1 MARRKKQQE
10 ESGANWLTTY
20 GDMVTLLLTFFVLL
34 FSFSTIDVVK
44 FKKLILSFQG
54 AIGALPG
61 GETLQQSPEIFGG
74 ATGMDAGD
82 ARRQTQDILE
92 VTRKIQTLI
101 REEGLEED
109 VTVQISERGVTISL
123 ADQLLF
129 LLGSSDLLPGGKRV
143 LSKLGEILRLVSVPV
158 AVEGHTDS
166 LPLRGGP
173 YKDNWGL
180 SSVRAATVAS
190 YLQDPGEISPYR
202 LKSVGYGQYKPL
214 VPNDTEEHR
223 ALNRRV
229 DLVLLSQYAQQQP

>member
-1 MARRKKQQE
+1 M
-10 ESGANWLTTY
+10 
-20 GDMVTLLLTFFVLL
+20 
-34 FSFSTIDVVK
+34 
-44 FKKLILSFQG
+44 
-54 AIGALPG
+54 PG

-82 ARRQTQDILE
+82 SQRQTQDILE

-101 REEGLEED
+101 SEEVLEED
-109 VTVQISERGVTISL
+109 VSVQVSERGVTISL

-129 LLGSSDLLPGGKRV
+129 PLGTSDLLPGGKRV
-143 LSKLGEILRLVSVPV
+143 LSKLGEILQLVSIPL

-180 SSVRAATVAS
+180 SSIRASTVAS
-190 YLQDPGEISPYR
+190 YLHDAAGISPYR

-229 DLVLLSQYAQQQP
+229 DLVLLSQYAQ

>member
-1 MARRKKQQE
+1 MARKRRQQE
-10 ESGANWLTTY
+10 EGGANWLTTY

-61 GETLQQSPEIFGG
+61 GQTLQKDEQIFGG
-74 ATGMDAGD
+74 ATGTDAGD
-82 ARRQTQDILE
+82 ASRQTQDILE

-101 REEGLEED
+101 SEEGLEKD
-109 VTVQISERGVTISL
+109 VSVQVSERGVTVSL

-129 LLGSSDLLPGGKRV
+129 PRGASDLLPGGKRV
-143 LSKLGEILRLVSVPV
+143 LAKLGEILQLVSVPL
-158 AVEGHTDS
+158 AVEGHTDTV
-166 LPLRGGP
+166 PLRGGP

-180 SSVRAATVAS
+180 SSVRASVVAS
-190 YLQDPGEISPYR
+190 YLQEGANISPYR
-202 LKSVGYGQYKPL
+202 LKAVGYGQYKPL
-214 VPNDTEEHR
+214 VPNDTEEHM

-229 DLVLLSQYAQQQP
+229 DLVLLSKYAQP